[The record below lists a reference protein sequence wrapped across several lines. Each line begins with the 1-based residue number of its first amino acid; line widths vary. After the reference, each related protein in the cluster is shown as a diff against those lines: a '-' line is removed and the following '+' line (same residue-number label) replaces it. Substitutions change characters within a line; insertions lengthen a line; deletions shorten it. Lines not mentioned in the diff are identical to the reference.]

1 MKKLLPLV
9 AAAAL
14 AATFTAAALA
24 ADPAPPTEVPFPSPK
39 VADLFVAAQTVA
51 TDGSLVNYFAPGQT
65 VTFRA
70 YAVDGKTSQILV
82 AKDVKYFYVTI
93 PSQPNVKLKYDPK
106 APGAS
111 SRLAWTG
118 TWTVPSSYPLGIVG
132 FKVLVKTNAK
142 KRGQFVQMPVAT
154 SMLTIASNPSAA
166 KTGAAAAAAES
177 LSKLPVALYADSV
190 NGTAPAGG
198 PTRTIGCTQT
208 NVYKRGERFV
218 LRTWGS
224 ETSTGEILSSANVDT
239 ATFTVPGVSAP
250 INLAWGSH
258 GATGAKVWFWTNFWI
273 VPADYPLGSAVVKVN
288 FKTDSGKT
296 GTYDYPI
303 TIIP

>member
-1 MKKLLPLV
+1 MKKLLTLV
-9 AAAAL
+9 AAAGL

-24 ADPAPPTEVPFPSPK
+24 ADPAPPTETPFPSPK
-39 VADLFVAAQTVA
+39 VAELFVAAQTVA
-51 TDGSLVNYFAPGQT
+51 PDGSLVNYFKPGST

-70 YAVDGKTSQILV
+70 YAVDGKDSQILTS
-82 AKDVKYFYVTI
+82 KSVKYFYVTI
-93 PSQPNVKLKYDPK
+93 PNQPNVKLKYDPK
-106 APGAS
+106 APGAT

-118 TWTVPSSYPLGIVG
+118 SWTVPATYPLGLVP
-132 FKVLVKTNAK
+132 FKVLVKTTSK
-142 KRGQFVQMPVAT
+142 KVGQFVQMPVAT
-154 SMLTIASNPSAA
+154 SMLTIASTLPTVL
-166 KTGAAAAAAES
+166 TGAAAAPSEA

-190 NGTAPAGG
+190 NGTAPAGA
-198 PTRTIGCTQT
+198 PTRTTGCTQT

-224 ETSTGEILSSANVDT
+224 ETATGDVLSSANVDT
-239 ATFTVPGVSAP
+239 ATFTVPGVAAP
-250 INLAWGSH
+250 IALAWGSH

-273 VPADYPLGSAVVKVN
+273 IPADYPLGAATVKVA

-296 GTYDYPI
+296 GTLDYPI